1 MPRIPCA
8 LYLGTDPVTLIN
20 LVWETGVLSGAQDG
34 SVRCACP
41 VGLQGG
47 QGREVPSGAPS
58 GLESV
63 LG

>member
-34 SVRCACP
+34 AVRCACP
-41 VGLQGG
+41 VGLQGE